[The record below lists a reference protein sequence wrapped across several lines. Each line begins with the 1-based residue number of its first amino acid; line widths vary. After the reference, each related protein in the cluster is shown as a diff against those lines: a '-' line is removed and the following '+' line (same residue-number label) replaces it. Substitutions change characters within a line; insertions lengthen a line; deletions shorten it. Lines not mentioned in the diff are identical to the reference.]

1 LLQHKR
7 SAGISVSKNFC
18 YNFIDDSD
26 EEVQVNSINIIPK
39 NIFSGNSKNMLQK
52 NKNANL
58 SFSNI
63 QTNNNNNNASNI
75 YNKLTN
81 KTIPRIFPHFVID
94 DMIYI
99 IYVLRELNNLRSYK
113 EGIREIVNTYYAVLR
128 ENKSVRR
135 KYLMFNNTFKKKCM
149 AMVPQLGLKEVSVR
163 MKVPYKSLKRWMI
176 IGSERKKGGGRKI
189 KDPNMEEKLC
199 EWYKDIKM
207 NKKHVTAKMIKQK
220 ALEFSTCKN
229 FIASKGWLEKFK
241 KKYGIEISKK
251 VKE

>member
-1 LLQHKR
+1 M
-7 SAGISVSKNFC
+7 VSKSC
-18 YNFIDDSD
+18 LYNLIDDSD
-26 EEVQVNSINIIPK
+26 EELQVNRISIIPK
-39 NIFSGNSKNMLQK
+39 NMFTGNNKNMLQK
-52 NKNANL
+52 NKNTNL
-58 SFSNI
+58 SFSNFQI
-63 QTNNNNNNASNI
+63 NNNNNNNSVI
-75 YNKLTN
+75 FNKLTN

-99 IYVLRELNNLRSYK
+99 IYVLRELNNFRPFK
-113 EGIREIVNTYYAVLR
+113 EGIREIINTYYAVLR

-189 KDPNMEEKLC
+189 KDPDMEEKLC

-207 NKKHVTAKMIKQK
+207 NKKHVTAKIIKQK
-220 ALEFSTCKN
+220 ALEFSNCKN

-241 KKYGIEISKK
+241 KKYCIEISKK